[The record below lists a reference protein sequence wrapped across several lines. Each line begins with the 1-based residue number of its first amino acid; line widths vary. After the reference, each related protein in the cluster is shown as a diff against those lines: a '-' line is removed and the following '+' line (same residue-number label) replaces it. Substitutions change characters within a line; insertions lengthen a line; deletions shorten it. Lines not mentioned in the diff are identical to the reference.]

1 MEQEVK
7 EILDQRLELVKKFD
21 AIRHLNGHIRDLKE
35 DFNQM
40 DRYYRHLLLENRR
53 HQTKIEYYQ
62 EKLEIG
68 GVYVKTGIRIM
79 DPNNVKLII
88 KEQIELYDDNTKELR
103 KTGEKIAGINKQI
116 QQAYQQITALYQ

>member
-1 MEQEVK
+1 MEQEAN
-7 EILDQRLELVKKFD
+7 EILNQRIELVKKLD
-21 AIRHLNGHIRDLKE
+21 SIRHLHNHIRDLKE

-40 DRYYRHLLLENRR
+40 DRYYRHLILENRR

-62 EKLEIG
+62 EKMEIG

-79 DPNNVKLII
+79 DPNSIRLII
-88 KEQIELYDDNTKELR
+88 KEQVEMYDDNTKELR
-103 KTGEKIAGINKQI
+103 KTGEKIALISKQI